1 MPVFSLLAQREQYH
15 PCNGDDLRH
24 DEPLRTY
31 WINFFAHHFDF
42 IVALAQTHYG
52 PTRLNDITSCRAEF
66 LRTLDALR
74 KDPNC
79 YGELNLIVLDLLR
92 QQKLLQFRIPDPF
105 LTVKQRENAAA
116 LQRLPALLAEL
127 DGHRDLSELFLL
139 LIEGV
144 FAGNIFDL
152 GAHATAET
160 YAHTTPDFLT
170 IRTEQGG
177 RRPWLVDHYDA
188 LAQRVT
194 GNHPP
199 RKVVMFLDNAGSDV
213 VLGMIPLARFFA
225 QRGAEVILTAN
236 RLPALNDITHRE
248 LLPLV
253 QQVGQLDRF
262 WNDALKRGQIRIIE
276 SGGVAPLIDLRH
288 VSPVLNTAVSGADF
302 LVLEGMGRSL
312 ESNFNARFTV
322 DSMKICLIKDQ
333 MVAQRMGG
341 KVFDQVLRYDPALL
355 PTAPQDAPA

>member
-1 MPVFSLLAQREQYH
+1 
-15 PCNGDDLRH
+15 
-24 DEPLRTY
+24 
-31 WINFFAHHFDF
+31 
-42 IVALAQTHYG
+42 
-52 PTRLNDITSCRAEF
+52 
-66 LRTLDALR
+66 
-74 KDPNC
+74 
-79 YGELNLIVLDLLR
+79 
-92 QQKLLQFRIPDPF
+92 
-105 LTVKQRENAAA
+105 
-116 LQRLPALLAEL
+116 
-127 DGHRDLSELFLL
+127 
-139 LIEGV
+139 
-144 FAGNIFDL
+144 
-152 GAHATAET
+152 
-160 YAHTTPDFLT
+160 
-170 IRTEQGG
+170 
-177 RRPWLVDHYDA
+177 
-188 LAQRVT
+188 
-194 GNHPP
+194 
-199 RKVVMFLDNAGSDV
+199 MFLDNAGSDV